1 MTKAEQLSKVYDP
14 SSVEG
19 KWYQHWLDKDHFHAQ
34 VNPENEPYTIVI
46 PPPNVTG
53 SLTIGHVLNCTIQ
66 DILIRRARMQ
76 GKEACWIPGTDHA
89 SIATEVKVEQMLAE
103 KGISKKEIGREE
115 FLKYAWN
122 WKEEYGSLIIE
133 QLKRLGCSCDWKRE
147 RFTMDD
153 GYYRAVISAFVQLY
167 EKGLIYRG
175 HRLVNWDPATQSA
188 ISNEEVEYREVQ
200 GHLWYFRYPIKD
212 SDEYVVVATT
222 RPETMLGDSAVAI
235 NPNDKRFSHLKGK
248 TIILPLVG
256 REIPVIEDN
265 FVDPE
270 FGAGC
275 VKVTPAH
282 DPNDFEMGKKHDL
295 EIINI
300 FHPDG
305 ILNDNVPEQFR
316 GVDRFEA
323 RKRVVTCFEEENLL
337 EKIEDYTTNIGYSE
351 RGGVPIEPYLS
362 EQWFMKMED
371 LVKPALEAVRKGE
384 IKFYPDHWV
393 KTYEHWMTNIRDW
406 CISRQLWWGHRIPV
420 WYCRGND
427 MDQCQMDCRKPIVSV
442 DLPTEC
448 PACGSKDLVQDTDVL
463 DTWASSWLWPM
474 AVHSWPEES
483 GELDYFH
490 PTDDLVTGPDII
502 FFWVARM
509 IMASE
514 EFKGEIPFRNVYF
527 TGMVR
532 DLQGRKMSKSLG
544 NSPDPL
550 KLIDSYGADAVRF
563 GMMLIAPQ
571 GQDIL
576 FSDERMEVGR
586 NFMNKL
592 WNASRFVLMSSGE
605 TTAVSI
611 NDLERDR
618 LDTSDRWILSRLN
631 RAISHIDK
639 LFTDYRFNDI
649 AKKIYDFTWS
659 DFCDWYVEIIKSRFY
674 GDDDLRRQ
682 TAISVAI
689 HVLKSVVKLLHPY
702 APFITEELWQK
713 FETAAPDLKEGCDL
727 IMAPWP
733 LSDSRWLD
741 EIAEK
746 ELSSLQK
753 LVTGVRTI
761 RSEMGVSPASKA
773 DVIIRTTDGQAKF
786 IALHHNIISDL
797 ARVENLNYGSDLKR
811 PPHSAAIVV
820 EKMELFIPLE
830 GLIDLDKERHRLSN
844 EIDRLQ
850 HRQSKILAKLQNDN
864 FMKKAPNEVVKNE
877 KKKLSD
883 MTSTLEKLQQN
894 YEMLQ

>member
-1 MTKAEQLSKVYDP
+1 MTKAEQLSKVFDP

-34 VNPENEPYTIVI
+34 VNSEKEPYTVVI

-188 ISNEEVEYREVQ
+188 ISNEEVEHREVQ

-265 FVDPE
+265 YVDPE

-295 EIINI
+295 EMINI

-351 RGGVPIEPYLS
+351 RGASPS
-362 EQWFMKMED
+362 N
-371 LVKPALEAVRKGE
+371 R
-384 IKFYPDHWV
+384 
-393 KTYEHWMTNIRDW
+393 
-406 CISRQLWWGHRIPV
+406 ISQ
-420 WYCRGND
+420 
-427 MDQCQMDCRKPIVSV
+427 
-442 DLPTEC
+442 
-448 PACGSKDLVQDTDVL
+448 
-463 DTWASSWLWPM
+463 
-474 AVHSWPEES
+474 
-483 GELDYFH
+483 
-490 PTDDLVTGPDII
+490 
-502 FFWVARM
+502 
-509 IMASE
+509 
-514 EFKGEIPFRNVYF
+514 
-527 TGMVR
+527 
-532 DLQGRKMSKSLG
+532 
-544 NSPDPL
+544 
-550 KLIDSYGADAVRF
+550 
-563 GMMLIAPQ
+563 
-571 GQDIL
+571 
-576 FSDERMEVGR
+576 
-586 NFMNKL
+586 
-592 WNASRFVLMSSGE
+592 SSG
-605 TTAVSI
+605 
-611 NDLERDR
+611 L
-618 LDTSDRWILSRLN
+618 
-631 RAISHIDK
+631 
-639 LFTDYRFNDI
+639 
-649 AKKIYDFTWS
+649 
-659 DFCDWYVEIIKSRFY
+659 
-674 GDDDLRRQ
+674 
-682 TAISVAI
+682 
-689 HVLKSVVKLLHPY
+689 
-702 APFITEELWQK
+702 
-713 FETAAPDLKEGCDL
+713 
-727 IMAPWP
+727 
-733 LSDSRWLD
+733 
-741 EIAEK
+741 
-746 ELSSLQK
+746 
-753 LVTGVRTI
+753 
-761 RSEMGVSPASKA
+761 
-773 DVIIRTTDGQAKF
+773 
-786 IALHHNIISDL
+786 
-797 ARVENLNYGSDLKR
+797 
-811 PPHSAAIVV
+811 
-820 EKMELFIPLE
+820 
-830 GLIDLDKERHRLSN
+830 
-844 EIDRLQ
+844 
-850 HRQSKILAKLQNDN
+850 
-864 FMKKAPNEVVKNE
+864 
-877 KKKLSD
+877 
-883 MTSTLEKLQQN
+883 
-894 YEMLQ
+894 